1 MVLFLFCRVIN
12 TDRERRHWDNEKNWM
27 GESHS
32 PTYDRTVVHEK
43 TQKTGTLWRVPGVA
57 DIRNSEARQVQIRR
71 EEDQMP

>member
-1 MVLFLFCRVIN
+1 
-12 TDRERRHWDNEKNWM
+12 M

-43 TQKTGTLWRVPGVA
+43 TQKTGTLRRVPGVA